1 MSINSNQ
8 KGKRGERMLASRFR
22 EYGFN
27 ARRSQQYAGINSD
40 ADVIGLPGIHIE
52 CKFVERLN
60 LYDAMAQSKRD
71 ARSNEMPCVFHKRSR
86 SEWLVTMRFDDW
98 MTLYGESDH
107 LSRLQ
112 APQGDSKAEAD
123 KIPDPKD
130 KTANTGDKGAEA

>member
-8 KGKRGERMLASRFR
+8 KGKRAERMLASKFR

-40 ADVIGLPGIHIE
+40 ADVVGLPGIHIE

-107 LSRLQ
+107 LSRV
-112 APQGDSKAEAD
+112 EARTSLLKPVPD
-123 KIPDPKD
+123 KIPVQRVKSCS
-130 KTANTGDKGAEA
+130 AGDKGAEA